1 MGDTNKSMNDVG
13 RPSQLEDKEFLLKIR
28 DLVLDNK
35 SEVEMQE
42 ILGVPKGTW
51 NTWKYTNFHNFSD
64 LLLTYKHERMIR
76 KAESNIEVLQESED
90 ERVNLQANTFILETL
105 AKNNY
110 SKRNEVTGKDG
121 QAILV
126 MPTELIDKNETNES
140 TITNSEGQA

>member
-1 MGDTNKSMNDVG
+1 MADVG

-28 DLVLDNK
+28 DLVLDYK

-76 KAESNIEVLQESED
+76 KAESNIEILMNSED
-90 ERVNLQANTFILETL
+90 ERVVADSSKFTLETL
-105 AKNNY
+105 GKNSY
-110 SKRNEVTGKDG
+110 SKRNELTGKDG
-121 QAILV
+121 KDL
-126 MPTELIDKNETNES
+126 MPKPEEKAVIEEAFKG
-140 TITNSEGQA
+140 I